1 MQSKYNKTISQC
13 NEYIYSTLDYS
24 NLVFIA
30 GIRMWRQ
37 LWMLAFGTSFSDDDF
52 FAPFS
57 ASLVYLAF
65 VMGLGIILRILNK
78 MISPEA
84 FKEYIADFLA
94 TMEMCAY
101 FFENNFIFK
110 HYGSFWLFIA
120 VLVECFIA
128 NRTYFG
134 ASENP
139 VKAFYQFCNKEIGL
153 STAVVKIAV
162 QTLAGL
168 ASYRLAKLVWSLDL
182 VPDHRERFYEAECA
196 SDLNVALTA
205 GILVE
210 FGATLID
217 TWLGMQVLMKNQ
229 LADEIIKL
237 SNGSLMIVLGKTVFH
252 QCKMYSQVY
261 ISMTPEDGKWN
272 LLRYELRLDNI
283 TKPNHQ

>member
-1 MQSKYNKTISQC
+1 MQSKYNTTISQC
-13 NEYIYSTLDYS
+13 NEYIYSNLEYS

-78 MISPEA
+78 MFSPEA

-153 STAVVKIAV
+153 STAVLKIAV

-237 SNGSLMIVLGKTVFH
+237 SNGSLMIVLGKTVFPS
-252 QCKMYSQVY
+252 MYYVLY
-261 ISMTPEDGKWN
+261 KYTLHKYDYDLI
-272 LLRYELRLDNI
+272 
-283 TKPNHQ
+283 

>member
-1 MQSKYNKTISQC
+1 M
-13 NEYIYSTLDYS
+13 
-24 NLVFIA
+24 A
-30 GIRMWRQ
+30 M
-37 LWMLAFGTSFSDDDF
+37 GTSFGDDEF

-57 ASLVYLAF
+57 ASLVYLSF
-65 VMGLGIILRILNK
+65 VMGLGVFLRIMNK
-78 MISPEA
+78 MISPEP
-84 FKEYIADFLA
+84 FKDYVADFLA

-110 HYGSFWLFIA
+110 HYGSLWLFIA

-139 VKAFYQFCNKEIGL
+139 VKAFYQFCNREIGL
-153 STAVVKIAV
+153 TTAVLKIVV

-182 VPDHRERFYEAECA
+182 VSDHRERFYEMDCA
-196 SDLNVALTA
+196 SDLNVALTV

-217 TWLGMQVLMKNQ
+217 TWLGMQVLLKNS

-237 SNGSLMIVLGKTVFH
+237 SNGSLMIVLGEMGKTFF
-252 QCKMYSQVY
+252 K
-261 ISMTPEDGKWN
+261 ISILFFLTSLGGGGGGVRTLVLIYFAK
-272 LLRYELRLDNI
+272 
-283 TKPNHQ
+283 

>member
-13 NEYIYSTLDYS
+13 NKYIYSNLEYS

-139 VKAFYQFCNKEIGL
+139 VKAFHQFCNKEIGL
-153 STAVVKIAV
+153 SKAVLKIAV

-237 SNGSLMIVLGKTVFH
+237 SNGSLMIVLGKRVFH
-252 QCKMYSQVY
+252 QCSYKYTLHKY
-261 ISMTPEDGKWN
+261 DYDLI
-272 LLRYELRLDNI
+272 
-283 TKPNHQ
+283 

>member
-1 MQSKYNKTISQC
+1 M
-13 NEYIYSTLDYS
+13 
-24 NLVFIA
+24 
-30 GIRMWRQ
+30 
-37 LWMLAFGTSFSDDDF
+37 FSPD
-52 FAPFS
+52 
-57 ASLVYLAF
+57 
-65 VMGLGIILRILNK
+65 
-78 MISPEA
+78 A

-110 HYGSFWLFIA
+110 HYGSLWLFIA

-139 VKAFYQFCNKEIGL
+139 VKAFYQFCNREIGL
-153 STAVVKIAV
+153 SKAVLKIAV

-196 SDLNVALTA
+196 SDLNVALA
-205 GILVE
+205 VGILVE

-217 TWLGMQVLMKNQ
+217 TWLGMQVLMKNS
-229 LADEIIKL
+229 LLDEIIKL
-237 SNGSLMIVLGKTVFH
+237 SNGSLMIVLGINLTGMYFNPAMATGH
-252 QCKMYSQVY
+252 TFGCKGTSAWEHVVVY
-261 ISMTPEDGKWN
+261 WLGPFIGCFLAMLMDRMLHIDAAANVAME
-272 LLRYELRLDNI
+272 
-283 TKPNHQ
+283 TKKKK

>member
-1 MQSKYNKTISQC
+1 MHVHLLIPFLNTKSFF
-13 NEYIYSTLDYS
+13 
-24 NLVFIA
+24 FIA
-30 GIRMWRQ
+30 GIKMWRQ
-37 LWMLAFGTSFSDDDF
+37 LWKLAFGTSFSDDDF

-57 ASLVYLAF
+57 ASLVYLSF

-78 MISPEA
+78 IFSPEA

-110 HYGSFWLFIA
+110 HYGSVWLFIA
-120 VLVECFIA
+120 VLAECFIA

-153 STAVVKIAV
+153 STAVLKIAV

-196 SDLNVALTA
+196 SDLNVTLTV

-217 TWLGMQVLMKNQ
+217 TWLGMQVLMKNS

-237 SNGSLMIVLGKTVFH
+237 SNGSLMIVLGKRVFTLSFPKKR
-252 QCKMYSQVY
+252 C
-261 ISMTPEDGKWN
+261 PERK
-272 LLRYELRLDNI
+272 LLYDTGRTY
-283 TKPNHQ
+283 HA

>member
-1 MQSKYNKTISQC
+1 
-13 NEYIYSTLDYS
+13 
-24 NLVFIA
+24 
-30 GIRMWRQ
+30 MWRQ

-78 MISPEA
+78 MFSPEA

-196 SDLNVALTA
+196 SDLNVALTV

-237 SNGSLMIVLGKTVFH
+237 SNGSLMIVLGKRVFPS
-252 QCKMYSQVY
+252 MYYVLY
-261 ISMTPEDGKWN
+261 KYTLHKYDYDLIGGPHHFDDPRG
-272 LLRYELRLDNI
+272 
-283 TKPNHQ
+283 

>member
-1 MQSKYNKTISQC
+1 
-13 NEYIYSTLDYS
+13 
-24 NLVFIA
+24 
-30 GIRMWRQ
+30 MWRQ

-78 MISPEA
+78 MFSPEA

-153 STAVVKIAV
+153 SKAVIKIAV

-237 SNGSLMIVLGKTVFH
+237 SNGSLMIVLGINLTGMYFNPAMATGHTFGCKGTTAWEHVVVYWIGPFIGCFLAMLMDRMLHIDAAATVAL
-252 QCKMYSQVY
+252 
-261 ISMTPEDGKWN
+261 E
-272 LLRYELRLDNI
+272 
-283 TKPNHQ
+283 TKKKK

>member
-1 MQSKYNKTISQC
+1 
-13 NEYIYSTLDYS
+13 
-24 NLVFIA
+24 
-30 GIRMWRQ
+30 
-37 LWMLAFGTSFSDDDF
+37 MLAFGTSFSDDDF

-65 VMGLGIILRILNK
+65 VMGLGIVLRILNK
-78 MISPEA
+78 MFSPEA

-153 STAVVKIAV
+153 SKAVLKIAV

-237 SNGSLMIVLGKTVFH
+237 SNGSLMIVLGINLTGMYFNPAMATGHTFGCKGTTAWEHVVVYWIGPFIGCFLAMLMDRMLHIDAAATVA
-252 QCKMYSQVY
+252 M
-261 ISMTPEDGKWN
+261 E
-272 LLRYELRLDNI
+272 
-283 TKPNHQ
+283 TKKKK